1 MSRAASETSVGQD
14 AQLEAER
21 QNLAERERFVA
32 AREAALIA
40 RERDIQGGGGSLP
53 PLEER
58 ERELLLR
65 EARLD
70 ADTDI
75 REEKLEKREAEVAA
89 REAKLS
95 RREGDLGQYVAQVQD
110 EWWAKQLGQK
120 PLQAAS

>member
-1 MSRAASETSVGQD
+1 M
-14 AQLEAER
+14 
-21 QNLAERERFVA
+21 
-32 AREAALIA
+32 
-40 RERDIQGGGGSLP
+40 P

-110 EWWAKQLGQK
+110 DWWAKQLGQK